1 MGSVLS
7 IGVGAYMLEPS
18 GFGVSAVYRCS
29 SLHVGAA
36 VGVGAYMLE
45 PSVLSIGVGAVGFGG
60 RLWGQLWWSALGSA
74 LVVGFG
80 VSWAVIVLLQ
90 PFGDTRYQRC
100 HGVIYVKDVQ
110 DGEHEDSIDH
120 HP

>member
-1 MGSVLS
+1 
-7 IGVGAYMLEPS
+7 MLEPS

-74 LVVGFG
+74 GRLSFYYSPLVTR
-80 VSWAVIVLLQ
+80 
-90 PFGDTRYQRC
+90 DTR
-100 HGVIYVKDVQ
+100 GAMV
-110 DGEHEDSIDH
+110 SSM
-120 HP
+120 